1 MLLNKEQIELM
12 TGEQCQKH
20 LKLFTKTYSLEK
32 TIDQEL
38 WPQVDSIANTLLWLE
53 EHIIYCRQR
62 DTAIET
68 NKIRWGT
75 E

>member
-1 MLLNKEQIELM
+1 MILNKEQVELM
-12 TGEQCQKH
+12 TGEQCQNH
-20 LKLFTKTYSLEK
+20 LKLFTKTYPLEK

-38 WPQVDSIANTLLWLE
+38 WPQVDSIANTLIWLE
-53 EHIIYCRQR
+53 DHIQYCKLR
-62 DTAIET
+62 DTAIQT

>member
-12 TGEQCQKH
+12 TADECNKH
-20 LKLFTKTYSLEK
+20 LKLFTKTYPLDK
-32 TIDQEL
+32 TIDLEL
-38 WPQVDSIANTLLWLE
+38 WPQVDSIANTLIWLE
-53 EHIIYCRQR
+53 DHITYCRQR
-62 DTAIET
+62 DNALEN

>member
-12 TGEQCQKH
+12 TADECNKH
-20 LKLFTKTYSLEK
+20 LKLLAKTYPLDK
-32 TIDQEL
+32 TIDLEL

-53 EHIIYCRQR
+53 DHIVYCRQR
-62 DTAIET
+62 DNVLEI

-75 E
+75 